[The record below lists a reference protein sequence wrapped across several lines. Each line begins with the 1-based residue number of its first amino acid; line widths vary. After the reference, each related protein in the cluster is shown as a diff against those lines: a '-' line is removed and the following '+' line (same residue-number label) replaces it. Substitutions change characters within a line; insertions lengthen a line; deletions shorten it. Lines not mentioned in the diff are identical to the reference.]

1 MVLYIGNGKL
11 RRGIVSAL
19 FAIVFGANAVTPVFA
34 AKEFKTYTLKN
45 GIRLIL
51 YPDRRIPM
59 AALFVRY
66 NVGARNEPPHK
77 SGLAHLLEH
86 MVFRADIPD
95 HVMGDVTIYNSH
107 GSNAGTS
114 FDNTDYYAVEPSYR
128 LKFAVWQA
136 RWRMTETN
144 RFLDEHD
151 LAKELPIV
159 RNERRQRD
167 ETQAHDGAEQK
178 MWEGLFPPGHP
189 YRNRII
195 GSIED
200 LRSLKHSDA
209 RNFFDA
215 WYAPNNAIVA
225 MVGDFDPKEGEA
237 MLETYFGS
245 APSSALNTPTALPS
259 IVLSREMVIEHHESL
274 GSKPRLYMAWHS
286 PAKMTNGDA
295 TAQVFA
301 ELLSG
306 MNASRFF
313 DYIPEAA
320 TTMAIQQSMNA
331 GSVFWIA
338 LEPRAGVSLESLKE
352 KVDIVLDNL
361 RYGPPEPKEV
371 ERAGRRLYRQTVEQW
386 ETLLGRAEL
395 LVETVGHL
403 GDKHPID
410 QASEW
415 FLKAKP
421 EAIRAFVE
429 TTLKPEK
436 RVVVF
441 SRPVGSKV
449 EQ

>member
-1 MVLYIGNGKL
+1 MVGHKGILGL
-11 RRGIVSAL
+11 SRGIASAMV
-19 FAIVFGANAVTPVFA
+19 AILVLASPIAPARA

-59 AALFVRY
+59 AALYVRY
-66 NVGARNEPPHK
+66 KTGARNEPPRK

-95 HVMGDVTIYNSH
+95 HLLGDVTIYNSH
-107 GSNAGTS
+107 GSNASTS

-128 LKFAVWQA
+128 LKFSVWQA
-136 RWRMTETN
+136 RWRMTETR

-200 LRSLKHSDA
+200 LRSLNHGDA

-225 MVGDFDPKEGEA
+225 MVGDFDPKMGESL
-237 MLETYFGS
+237 LETYFGS
-245 APSSALNTPTALPS
+245 APSIALARPVAIPS
-259 IVLSREMVIEHHESL
+259 IELSKELVIEHRESL

-286 PAKMTNGDA
+286 PAKMTSGDA
-295 TAQVFA
+295 TAHVFA

-313 DYIPEAA
+313 DYIPEAVSTVA
-320 TTMAIQQSMNA
+320 FQQSMDE
-331 GSVFWIA
+331 GSVFWIT
-338 LEPRAGVSLESLKE
+338 LEPRTGISLESLKE
-352 KVDIVLDNL
+352 KVDVVLDNL
-361 RYGPPEPKEV
+361 RYGPPEQKEV
-371 ERAGRRLYRQTVEQW
+371 ERAGRLLYRQTVEQW
-386 ETLLGRAEL
+386 ETLLGRAAL
-395 LVETVGHL
+395 LVDTVGHL
-403 GDKHPID
+403 GDRHPID
-410 QASEW
+410 QAAEW
-415 FLKAKP
+415 YLRAKADT
-421 EAIRAFVE
+421 IRSFVE
-429 TTLKPEK
+429 TTMLPAR

-441 SRPVGSKV
+441 SRPLSTGDG
-449 EQ
+449 Q